1 MDRFS
6 ELRAFVDVVEAG
18 SFSGAARE
26 TGQSRSSVN
35 RLVIALEERLGVQ
48 LLHRTT
54 RSVSTNSNGRALY
67 ERAKQILSD
76 LEEVELSV
84 TAARRVPVGKLRI
97 SAPHSFGD
105 LDFSDIVAGFLKQYP
120 QVQIEISFENRLID
134 PVTEG
139 YDLVIRVAEPDEETL
154 LVDHRIMT
162 LDYLLCASPAYLKEH
177 GVPKTAECLKDH
189 HGLSLLQSE
198 QSGFWGLLGPDGPV
212 KVKVRPVLRANT
224 MDALLKA
231 ATEGLGIAVLP
242 EYAIRSDLEAGRL
255 EKLLSSYQLPSRM
268 LQVIYPP
275 ARHLSANV
283 QAFSDF
289 VSDWCSR

>member
-67 ERAKQILSD
+67 ERAKQILND

-84 TAARRVPVGKLRI
+84 TASQRVPVGKLRI

-105 LDFSDIVAGFLKQYP
+105 LDFSEIVTGFLKQHP
-120 QVQIEISFENRLID
+120 QVEIEISFENRLID

-139 YDLVIRVAEPDEETL
+139 YDLVIRVAEPDEETV

-162 LDYLLCASPAYLKEH
+162 LDYLLCASPSYLREY
-177 GVPKTAECLKDH
+177 GTPQTAECLKDH

-198 QSGFWGLLGPDGPV
+198 QSGFWVLSGPDGPA

-231 ATEGLGIAVLP
+231 ASEGLGIAVLP
-242 EYAIRSDLEAGRL
+242 EYAIRSELEAGRL
-255 EKLLSSYQLPSRM
+255 RQLLSDYQFPSRM

-283 QAFSDF
+283 QAFTDF
-289 VSDWCSR
+289 VSDWCKR

>member
-54 RSVSTNSNGRALY
+54 RSVSTNSNGRAFY
-67 ERAKQILSD
+67 QRARQILDD

-84 TAARRVPVGKLRI
+84 TAARRVPFGKLRI

-105 LDFSDIVAGFLKQYP
+105 LDFSEIVAGFLKKYS
-120 QVQIEISFENRLID
+120 QVEIEISFENRLID
-134 PVTEG
+134 PVTDG
-139 YDLVIRVAEPDEETL
+139 YDLVLRVAEPDEDTL
-154 LVDHRIMT
+154 LVDHRIVA
-162 LDYLLCASPAYLKEH
+162 LDYLLVASPAYLRKH
-177 GVPKTAECLKDH
+177 ATPDTAASLKSH
-189 HGLSLLQSE
+189 RVLSLLQAG
-198 QSGFWGLLGPDGPV
+198 QPGHWILLGPDGPT
-212 KVKVRPVLRANT
+212 KVPVRPVLSANT

-231 ATEGLGIAVLP
+231 ATEDLGIAVLP
-242 EYAIRSDLEAGRL
+242 EYAIRSELEAGRL
-255 EKLLSSYQLPSRM
+255 Q
-268 LQVIYPP
+268 QVLTDY
-275 ARHLSANV
+275 RL
-283 QAFSDF
+283 
-289 VSDWCSR
+289 

>member
-67 ERAKQILSD
+67 ERAKQILDD

-84 TAARRVPVGKLRI
+84 TSARQVPFGKLRI

-105 LDFSDIVAGFLKQYP
+105 LDFSEIVAGFLKQYP
-120 QVQIEISFENRLID
+120 KVQIEISFENRLID
-134 PVTEG
+134 PVADG
-139 YDLVIRVAEPDEETL
+139 YDLVLRVAEPDEETQ
-154 LVDHRIMT
+154 LVDHRIVT
-162 LDYLLCASPAYLKEH
+162 LDYLLCASPEYLEEY
-177 GVPKTAECLKDH
+177 GTPATPACLKSH
-189 HGLSLLQSE
+189 RVLSLLQAG
-198 QSGFWGLLGPDGPV
+198 QPAIWGLLGPDVPTRV
-212 KVKVRPVLRANT
+212 PVRPVLSANT

-231 ATEGLGIAVLP
+231 ATEDLGIAVLP
-242 EYAIRSDLEAGRL
+242 EYAIRSELEAGRL
-255 EKLLSSYQLPSRM
+255 QQVLSGYRLPPRM

-275 ARHLSANV
+275 SRHLSANV
-283 QAFSDF
+283 QAFRDF
-289 VSDWCSR
+289 VSEWCGS

>member
-67 ERAKQILSD
+67 ERAKQILND

-84 TAARRVPVGKLRI
+84 TASQRVPVGKLRI

-105 LDFSDIVAGFLKQYP
+105 LDFSEIVAGFLKQHP
-120 QVQIEISFENRLID
+120 QVEIEISFENRLID

-139 YDLVIRVAEPDEETL
+139 YDLVIRVAEPDEETV
-154 LVDHRIMT
+154 LVDHRIMA
-162 LDYLLCASPAYLKEH
+162 LDYLLCASPSYLREH
-177 GVPKTAECLKDH
+177 GTPQTAECLKDH

-198 QSGFWGLLGPDGPV
+198 QSGFWVLSGPDGPA

-242 EYAIRSDLEAGRL
+242 EYAIRSELEAGRL
-255 EKLLSSYQLPSRM
+255 RQLLSDYRFPSRM

-283 QAFSDF
+283 QAFTDF
-289 VSDWCSR
+289 VSDWCKR